1 MNAHIPME
9 KTGMASSLR
18 HYLIGGIALVLL
30 MGGYWYFNQGGA
42 PRRTPRSNAIP
53 VRASVVERRDMAVVE
68 RTLGTVVPNTTV
80 QVAARVQ
87 GLIDSTNFTEG
98 QLVKKGDLL
107 FVIDP
112 RPYQAAYDNAVAT
125 LASTKAK
132 ADRYQKLLGQNAVA
146 PQDED
151 DAQSAYLVAKSNA
164 EAARLNLEF
173 THIRSPVDGKTG
185 PILVQAGNMVSATTM
200 TPLVTIDQIHPVK
213 VSFNLPQDD
222 LPLIQARQKSK
233 GLTVH
238 VAQQGPRGAQL
249 EAPVNF
255 TSNAV
260 NNVSGTIELRSTFA
274 NDDDALVPGQLV
286 NVTVQLDDIPNAL
299 VVPREA
305 VNVGPDGRYV
315 FVVADGKVVEK
326 PVKVLFDDGASAA
339 VTGDLESGEQV
350 VTDGQLRLVPGAKVL
365 VEGAKP
371 ALTGGAARGGKRG
384 KKGGK
389 AS

>member
-1 MNAHIPME
+1 ME
-9 KTGMASSLR
+9 KTASSLR

-30 MGGYWYFNQGGA
+30 FGGYRYFNQDNA
-42 PRRTPRSNAIP
+42 PKRTPRSSAIP
-53 VRASVVERRDMAVVE
+53 VRVGTVERRDMAVVE

-125 LASTKAK
+125 LATAKAK
-132 ADRYQKLLGQNAVA
+132 ADRYQKLLTQNAIA
-146 PQDED
+146 PQDQD
-151 DAQSAYLVAKSNA
+151 DAQAAYLVAKSNA

-173 THIRSPVDGKTG
+173 THIHSPVDGKTG

-222 LPLIQARQKSK
+222 LPLIQAREKSK
-233 GLTVH
+233 GLTVK
-238 VAQQGPRGAQL
+238 VAQQGPRGAEL

-260 NNVSGTIELRSTFA
+260 NNVSGTIELRSTFD
-274 NDDDALVPGQLV
+274 NQDDTLVPGQLV
-286 NVTVQLDDIPNAL
+286 NVTAQLDDIPGAL
-299 VVPREA
+299 VVPHDA

-315 FVVADGKVVEK
+315 FTVSQSKVVET
-326 PVKVLFDDGASAA
+326 PVKVLFDDGKDTA
-339 VTGDLESGEQV
+339 VTGDLEPGEQV
-350 VTDGQLRLVPGAKVL
+350 VTDGQLRLVPGSKVL
-365 VEGAKP
+365 VEEARP
-371 ALTGGAARGGKRG
+371 VGGAPRPAGNKGG

-389 AS
+389 KS

>member
-1 MNAHIPME
+1 MNVQTPLE
-9 KTGMASSLR
+9 TTQSASPLR
-18 HYLIGGIALVLL
+18 AYLIGGVALAVLL
-30 MGGYWYFNQGGA
+30 GGYWYFNQDNA
-42 PRRTPRSNAIP
+42 PKRTPRSSAIP
-53 VRASVVERRDMAVVE
+53 VRVGKVERRDMAVVE

-87 GLIDSTNFTEG
+87 GMIDSTNFTEG

-125 LASTKAK
+125 LASAKAK
-132 ADRYQKLLGQNAVA
+132 ADRYQKLLVQNAIS
-146 PQDED
+146 PQDQD
-151 DAQSAYLVAKSNA
+151 DTQAAYLVAKSNA

-185 PILVQAGNMVSATTM
+185 PILVQAGNMVSATAM

-213 VSFNLPQDD
+213 VSFSLPQSD
-222 LPLIQARQKSK
+222 LPLIQAREKGK
-233 GLTVH
+233 GLTVK
-238 VAQQGPRGAQL
+238 VAQQGPRGVEL

-260 NNVSGTIELRSTFA
+260 NNVSGTIELRSSFG
-274 NDDDALVPGQLV
+274 NQDDTLVPGQLV
-286 NVTVQLDDIPNAL
+286 NVTVELDDIPGAL
-299 VVPREA
+299 VVPHDA

-315 FVVADGKVVEK
+315 FTVSESKVVET
-326 PVKVLFDDGASAA
+326 PVKVMFDDGKDTA
-339 VTGDLESGEQV
+339 VTGNLEPGDQV
-350 VTDGQLRLVPGAKVL
+350 VTDGQLRLVPGSKVL
-365 VEGAKP
+365 VETPRPVGGAAKP
-371 ALTGGAARGGKRG
+371 ARGGG

-389 AS
+389 KS